1 MSDLPTKK
9 KITWRG
15 FKNHFVWVTTGLCLL
30 VVLYP
35 LGSILANLL
44 KRGLPGLNL
53 NFFLKNPVP
62 LGEASGG
69 LGHAMMG
76 SMMVV
81 TMAALIAIPWGVFLG
96 IILAQYSKKKI
107 TRLLRHTVD
116 LQLSLPSIVVG
127 IFAYAIL
134 VQPFKKFS
142 AHAGAA
148 ALAMLLL
155 PVIARTT
162 EEGLRALPIT
172 IKESALALGIP
183 TWRIHFFILLRAI
196 RPIMMA
202 GIFLGMA
209 RVAGETA
216 PLLFTAFS
224 SSSWPISL
232 SDGIPSFHITEPIA
246 TLPVMIYQY
255 ASSGFDEWRQQAW
268 TAAMVLVLWIMLMNL
283 ASKYYFRR
291 ERV

>member
-1 MSDLPTKK
+1 MKK
-9 KITWRG
+9 KFSWREL
-15 FKNHFVWVTTGLCLL
+15 KNYLVWISTGACLL
-30 VVLYP
+30 IVLYP
-35 LGSILANLL
+35 LGSILTQLL
-44 KRGLPGLNL
+44 KRGLPGLSL
-53 NFFLKNPVP
+53 DFFIHSPVP
-62 LGEASGG
+62 LGESGGG
-69 LGHAMMG
+69 LGNAMMG

-81 TMAALIAIPWGVFLG
+81 VMAALIAVPWGIFLG
-96 IILAQYSKKKI
+96 IILAQYSKKKLV
-107 TRLLRHTVD
+107 RFLRHTVD

-127 IFAYAIL
+127 IFAYALL
-134 VQPFKKFS
+134 VEPFKKFS
-142 AHAGAA
+142 AHAGAF
-148 ALAMLLL
+148 ALAILLL

-162 EEGLRALPIT
+162 EEGLRALPIS

-224 SSSWPISL
+224 SNTWPITVI
-232 SDGIPSFHITEPIA
+232 GAVPHFHITEPIA
-246 TLPVMIYQY
+246 TLPVAIYQY

-268 TAAMVLVLWIMLMNL
+268 TAAMVLVLWIMLVNL